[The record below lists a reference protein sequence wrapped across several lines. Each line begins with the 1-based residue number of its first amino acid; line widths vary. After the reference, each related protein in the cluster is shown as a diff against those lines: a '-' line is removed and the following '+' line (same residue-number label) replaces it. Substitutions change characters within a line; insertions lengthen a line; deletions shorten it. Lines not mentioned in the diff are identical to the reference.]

1 MKVIMGLEC
10 WFQIRLLFKL
20 IALSVQAVQWNQ
32 RTLSHLLLP
41 LYLMTLNVSCYTVH
55 FLKYWFMSNLVQIK
69 STRNI
74 FGIKKSLKKYLT
86 SICCIMYTSFQD
98 SMDESGSRPN
108 FGFGMNFESFIL
120 KLRNW
125 SLVFQK
131 EGK

>member
-1 MKVIMGLEC
+1 MG
-10 WFQIRLLFKL
+10 IREPFTYIPSFVPNDSEIFLL
-20 IALSVQAVQWNQ
+20 
-32 RTLSHLLLP
+32 
-41 LYLMTLNVSCYTVH
+41 TVH
-55 FLKYWFMSNLVQIK
+55 FLKNWFFVKSGTDQINQK
-69 STRNI
+69 YFWNQ
-74 FGIKKSLKKYLT
+74 KKSLKKYLT

-108 FGFGMNFESFIL
+108 LGFGMNFESFIL

>member
-1 MKVIMGLEC
+1 MESENP
-10 WFQIRLLFKL
+10 LL
-20 IALSVQAVQWNQ
+20 
-32 RTLSHLLLP
+32 LLLP
-41 LYLMTLNVSCYTVH
+41 LYLMTLNVSCEQFISLSIGLCQIWYRSNQPEI
-55 FLKYWFMSNLVQIK
+55 FLES
-69 STRNI
+69 
-74 FGIKKSLKKYLT
+74 KKSLKKYLT

-108 FGFGMNFESFIL
+108 LGFGMNFESFIL

>member
-1 MKVIMGLEC
+1 MESENP
-10 WFQIRLLFKL
+10 LL
-20 IALSVQAVQWNQ
+20 
-32 RTLSHLLLP
+32 LLLP
-41 LYLMTLNVSCYTVH
+41 LHLMTLNVSCYTVH

-108 FGFGMNFESFIL
+108 LGFGMNFESFIL

>member
-1 MKVIMGLEC
+1 MKVIKGLEC
-10 WFQIRLLFKL
+10 RFKFRLLFKL
-20 IALSVQAVQWNQ
+20 IALSVQVVQWNQ
-32 RTLSHLLLP
+32 RTLYFYCFLILNDSECFLL
-41 LYLMTLNVSCYTVH
+41 TVH

-86 SICCIMYTSFQD
+86 SKCCIMYTSFQD

>member
-1 MKVIMGLEC
+1 MSRGVWNSWLRSDS
-10 WFQIRLLFKL
+10 FLNSLLFQFKSFSGIREPFTS
-20 IALSVQAVQWNQ
+20 IASFIPNDPECF
-32 RTLSHLLLP
+32 LL
-41 LYLMTLNVSCYTVH
+41 TVH

>member
-1 MKVIMGLEC
+1 MNMCLNPSRSDY
-10 WFQIRLLFKL
+10 FLNSLLFKFKSFSGIREPFTS
-20 IALSVQAVQWNQ
+20 IASFIPND
-32 RTLSHLLLP
+32 SECFLL
-41 LYLMTLNVSCYTVH
+41 TVH

-74 FGIKKSLKKYLT
+74 FLESKKSLKKYLT
-86 SICCIMYTSFQD
+86 FICFIMYTSFQD